1 MGTARRSRVGERS
14 EITVVLAV
22 GGSRRSELSAA
33 LTATTLVVADEAGRE
48 RALLTASDLIPDVVL
63 LDEEDGREGTGPACL
78 ESMLRTPATRLVA
91 LVVADD
97 ELAYET
103 LLQGA
108 FSTVLTTAPTDEVV
122 AAVRAAARGE
132 STVVVGSAER
142 LLSDA
147 RRVTR
152 AGADPYLPSLRLTDT
167 EQEVLARRA
176 EGRTPAE
183 IAAMHDVTARLVNL
197 HMGYAVAKVH
207 HHLQRVRARD
217 AVSARTER

>member
-1 MGTARRSRVGERS
+1 VGERS
-14 EITVVLAV
+14 DITVVLAV
-22 GGSRRSELSAA
+22 GGPRRPELSAA
-33 LTATTLVVADEAGRE
+33 LASTALVVADEPGRE
-48 RALLTASDLIPDVVL
+48 RALMTAADLIPDVVL
-63 LDEEDGREGTGPACL
+63 LDETDGRAGSGPACL
-78 ESMLRTPATRLVA
+78 ESTLRTPATRLVT
-91 LVVADD
+91 LVDADD

-108 FSTVLTTAPTDEVV
+108 FSTVLATTPADEIV
-122 AAVRAAARGE
+122 ATVRAAARGE

-142 LLSDA
+142 LLADA
-147 RRVTR
+147 RRVTNS
-152 AGADPYLPSLRLTDT
+152 GADPYLPSLRLTDT

-176 EGRTPAE
+176 EGHTPAE

-207 HHLQRVRARD
+207 HHLQRVRTRD